1 MIGIAVLAVAGVMHL
16 LPLRLLAEPT
26 LASAEIAQLALELHG
41 TLYGISLFFFGAYC
55 VLTGWLCLASRL
67 VPRVVGLLMIA
78 GGLTHVITRVLW
90 ILAPQT
96 LVFVPRPLNLLPLL
110 GEAVLALWLLVFG
123 LRRAKA
129 A

>member
-1 MIGIAVLAVAGVMHL
+1 
-16 LPLRLLAEPT
+16 
-26 LASAEIAQLALELHG
+26 
-41 TLYGISLFFFGAYC
+41 
-55 VLTGWLCLASRL
+55 
-67 VPRVVGLLMIA
+67 MIA

-90 ILAPQT
+90 ILAPQA